1 MSTDEF
7 RTEQKSSVKISTTA
21 AGKPLPEVKVYEGT
35 QLDELE
41 ATRKAAVAA
50 YQATFRDLGMVAP

>member
-1 MSTDEF
+1 MSADEI
-7 RTEQKSSVKISTTA
+7 RTEQRSSVKISTTA

-35 QLDELE
+35 TLEELE

-50 YQATFRDLGMVAP
+50 YRQTCSELGVPA